1 MKGGVAGGIWG
12 KQSKPNMNVGLG
24 LSRSNVPSVEINF
37 HPQNQ
42 RYRSGGAE
50 FIFYGGVK
58 EAFRPILRFSDL
70 AYFLSG
76 VSYLYHLWTQ
86 RVSVMLVGNAIIG

>member
-1 MKGGVAGGIWG
+1 MAGGIWG

-24 LSRSNVPSVEINF
+24 LSRSNVPSVGINF

-42 RYRSGGAE
+42 RYRSGGAK

-58 EAFRPILRFSDL
+58 QPVRPILRFFRPRL
-70 AYFLSG
+70 FLLWCFISLSSMMDPKG
-76 VSYLYHLWTQ
+76 VSD
-86 RVSVMLVGNAIIG
+86 VGG